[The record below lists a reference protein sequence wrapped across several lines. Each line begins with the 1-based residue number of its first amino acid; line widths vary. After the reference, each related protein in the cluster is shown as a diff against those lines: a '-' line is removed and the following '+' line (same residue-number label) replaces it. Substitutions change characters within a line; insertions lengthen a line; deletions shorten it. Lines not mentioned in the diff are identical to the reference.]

1 MANKTDSL
9 KQYVSLRQSLLN
21 EKKTLEARLQSINTA
36 LNGAFKTAGPKAAAA
51 ATAPV
56 AKKKK
61 GMSAAGRARIAA
73 AQRARWAKVK
83 AAKAA
88 KK

>member
-21 EKKTLEARLQSINTA
+21 EKKTLEARLQSINIA
-36 LNGAFKTAGPKAAAA
+36 LNGGSKAAAV
-51 ATAPV
+51 TSEVAPV
-56 AKKKK
+56 AKKKN

-73 AQRARWAKVK
+73 AQRARWAKVH
-83 AAKAA
+83 AAKSS

>member
-21 EKKTLEARLQSINTA
+21 EKKTLEVRLQAINSA
-36 LNGAFKTAGPKAAAA
+36 LNSASKATVTATNEA
-51 ATAPV
+51 APV
-56 AKKKK
+56 VKKKRK
-61 GMSAAGRARIAA
+61 MSAAGRARIVA
-73 AQRARWAKVK
+73 AQKARWAKVK
-83 AAKAA
+83 AG

>member
-21 EKKTLEARLQSINTA
+21 EKKTLEARLQSINSA
-36 LNGAFKTAGPKAAAA
+36 LNGVAKAAAA
-51 ATAPV
+51 NVAPV

-61 GMSAAGRARIAA
+61 GGMSAAGRARIAA
-73 AQRARWAKVK
+73 AQKARWAKVK